1 MKEMAIIEIDERLCK
16 GCNYC
21 VEMCPKGVLAKS
33 DKLSPKGYL
42 IPEVLKPDNCVIC
55 RTCERICP
63 DFAISVHKLPS
74 NSP

>member
-1 MKEMAIIEIDERLCK
+1 MVIINIDEKLCK

-21 VEMCPKGVLAKS
+21 VENCPCDVLVKS

-42 IPEVLKPDNCVIC
+42 IPKVKNKDNCVIY

-63 DFAISVHKLPS
+63 DFAISIYELPP
-74 NSP
+74 NK